1 MQYTLRGISKALDVV
16 LRERAKR
23 EGKSL
28 NQVAIEM
35 LVESAGLSGARPV
48 RRSLDDVAGT
58 WQKDVAVERALEEQD
73 RVDPELWR

>member
-1 MQYTLRGISKALDVV
+1 MQYTLRGISKALDLV

-35 LVESAGLSGARPV
+35 LAESAGLGGARAV
-48 RRSLDDVAGT
+48 RRPLDDVAGT
-58 WQKDVAVERALEEQD
+58 WEKDAALERALEEQD
-73 RVDPELWR
+73 RVDPDLWS